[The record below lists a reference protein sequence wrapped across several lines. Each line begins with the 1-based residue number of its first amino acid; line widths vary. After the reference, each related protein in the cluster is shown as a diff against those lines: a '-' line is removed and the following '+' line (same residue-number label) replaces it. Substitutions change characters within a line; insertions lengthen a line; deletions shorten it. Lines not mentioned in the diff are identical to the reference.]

1 MFTTSFFLNVQTLDT
16 IMISLQPPKKNIMS
30 WETSSNIIILFCYT
44 FCTINVYTHIIIFS
58 CGPGMKVSD
67 DKKDCVDLDCRDHAC
82 QNGGRCLS
90 SPLGYKCNCG
100 KDYAGKYCEAEAS
113 PYGSLRASFG
123 FILTL
128 IICASSLICKYDMV
142 TPQVLRDNKEHLNFS
157 TLTRKKF
164 IIDTLTLCQTAQIT
178 IISLLKSLTEKKHRI
193 THCTHIYQLVL
204 QQFTFPHF
212 FLFFRSFST
221 LCIKLA

>member
-16 IMISLQPPKKNIMS
+16 IMISLQPPKKNHVLENFIKHHHP
-30 WETSSNIIILFCYT
+30 LLLHVLHDQCLQ
-44 FCTINVYTHIIIFS
+44 THIIIFS

-128 IICASSLICKYDMV
+128 IICASSLICKYDML
-142 TPQVLRDNKEHLNFS
+142 TPQVLGDNKEQLNFS
-157 TLTRKKF
+157 RW
-164 IIDTLTLCQTAQIT
+164 QGRN
-178 IISLLKSLTEKKHRI
+178 SS
-193 THCTHIYQLVL
+193 
-204 QQFTFPHF
+204 
-212 FLFFRSFST
+212 ST
-221 LCIKLA
+221 LWHSVKQRKSP